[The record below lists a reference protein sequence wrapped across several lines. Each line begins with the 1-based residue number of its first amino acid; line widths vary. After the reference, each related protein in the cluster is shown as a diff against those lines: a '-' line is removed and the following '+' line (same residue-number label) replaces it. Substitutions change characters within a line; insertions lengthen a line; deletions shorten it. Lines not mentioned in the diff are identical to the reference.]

1 MNYLFYNW
9 LFNVNLLNN
18 ESLRHVHCIGV
29 GGIGVSALAEILIKR
44 GFSVSGS
51 DAMDSDRLRYLRT
64 LGARIFVGHIGS
76 QIGSA
81 DLVVYSSAID
91 SQNPEL
97 LEAIKAKLPIIKRG
111 HLLANVMQFYYGI
124 AISGT
129 HGKTTTTA
137 LVSHILLKAGKDP
150 TYFIGGIPLDCDSP
164 VAIGASDIFVAEA
177 DESDASFLYLKP
189 KMAVVTNIECDH
201 MDTYEGSEEAL
212 CDSFLTFLN
221 AIPNDGIAVLCL
233 DDQNIQQLKRQLTCP
248 AVFYG
253 INQQADYVITEY
265 RQDELIGHAYI
276 RTPTETIVV
285 ELALPGLHNMKN
297 AVAALILAL
306 RLGVDQATIVNALKT
321 FKGVGRRF
329 QSHGA
334 VLLNDKWAT
343 VYEDYGHH
351 PTEVRETYR
360 AAKLAFPQK
369 RVVLIF
375 QPHRFTR
382 TRDLMAEF
390 IDVLS
395 QVDYLILLPTYGAS
409 EPEILEANSS
419 ALNAAICK
427 TGLTPFYLEDTT
439 RLYELLETIAQED
452 DVLMFQGAGDVGKLA
467 KGLMD
472 TVLTNTRIQE

>member
-1 MNYLFYNW
+1 M
-9 LFNVNLLNN
+9 NLLNGEN
-18 ESLRHVHCIGV
+18 VRHVHCIGV

-51 DAMDSDRLRYLRT
+51 DVVDSDRLHYLRT
-64 LGARIFVGHIGS
+64 LGATTFVGHERSHIGT
-76 QIGSA
+76 A

-97 LEAIKAKLPIIKRG
+97 LEAMALGLPLIKRG
-111 HLLANVMQFYYGI
+111 HLLANLMQFYYGV

-137 LVSHILLKAGKDP
+137 LVAHILLQAKADP

-164 VAIGASDIFVAEA
+164 VAIGQSDIFVTEA
-177 DESDASFLYLKP
+177 DESDASFLYLNP
-189 KMAVVTNIECDH
+189 KIAVVTNIECDH
-201 MDTYEGSEEAL
+201 MDTYAGSEAAL

-221 AIPNDGIAVLCL
+221 TLPSDGTAILCL
-233 DDQNIQQLKRQLTCP
+233 DDDNIQQFRSELLCSSL
-248 AVFYG
+248 FYG
-253 INQQADYVITEY
+253 VNEQADYVIMNY
-265 RQDELIGHAYI
+265 QQNELVGHACVK
-276 RTPTETIVV
+276 TPTETITV

-297 AVAALILAL
+297 AVAAMMVAH
-306 RLGVDQATIVNALKT
+306 RLGVDTNIIVQALKT

-329 QSHGA
+329 QSHGTV
-334 VLLNDKWAT
+334 VLNHKCVA

-351 PTEVRETYR
+351 PTEIRETYR

-390 IDVLS
+390 VDVLS
-395 QVDYLILLPTYGAS
+395 QVDYLMLLPTYAAS
-409 EPEILEANSS
+409 ELEIVEANSN
-419 ALNAAICK
+419 ALNAALCK
-427 TGLTPFYLEDTT
+427 TGLIPYYLDDTEK
-439 RLYELLETIAQED
+439 LYESLDRLVQEG

-467 KGLMD
+467 KGLLERSD
-472 TVLTNTRIQE
+472 A